1 MEDIKMQYKKIGF
14 IGLGLIGGAIA
25 KAIREKYPDIR
36 IYAHASHMETIQQA
50 HDAGVIENEEP
61 LSPEELGDADILFL
75 CAPVSKNIEFLPVIG
90 KAAGEKT
97 ILTDV
102 GSVKGTIHQEA
113 ERLSLG
119 SRFIGGHPMTGSE
132 KTGFSNSDAL
142 LLENAYYLLT
152 PGEKVPAER
161 VEMLRELIS
170 SLGSIPMLL
179 NPSEH
184 DRAVAA
190 ISHLPHVMAASLV
203 NLVQKSDNEN
213 ELLKHIAAG
222 GFRDITRIA
231 SSSPE
236 MWESICVEN
245 RQQLLDMIDA
255 YVDEL
260 KDARDKIDRGNAK
273 EIRSFFTDAKN
284 YRDSFTIPTG
294 RRLCYE
300 LFMDLKDSEGQIAL
314 TTSIL
319 AIRRINLK
327 NIGIVHNREFED
339 GVLHIEF
346 YDETALLEASKLL
359 KEYGYTVYLRS

>member
-1 MEDIKMQYKKIGF
+1 MIHTVGF
-14 IGLGLIGGAIA
+14 YGLGLIGGSIA
-25 KAIREKYPDIR
+25 RALKDKYPDVR
-36 IYAHASHMETIQQA
+36 ILATSGHASTIRQA
-50 HDAGVIENEEP
+50 YAEGVIENEDF
-61 LSPEELGDADILFL
+61 LSPEEFRGADILFL
-75 CAPVSKNIEFLPVIG
+75 CAPVGKNIEYLPLIG
-90 KAAGEKT
+90 KSTGEET

-102 GSVKGTIHQEA
+102 GSVKGTIHREA
-113 ERLSLG
+113 ERLKLN

-132 KTGFSNSDAL
+132 KTGFSNSAPL

-152 PGEKVPAER
+152 PGADVPEEKVSSFK
-161 VEMLRELIS
+161 ELIA
-170 SLGSIPMLL
+170 SLGSIPMILE
-179 NPSEH
+179 PKEH

-190 ISHLPHVMAASLV
+190 ISHLPHVMASGLV
-203 NLVQKSDNEN
+203 NLVRKSDDKN

-236 MWESICVEN
+236 MWESICLEN
-245 RQQLLDMIDA
+245 REEVIHLLDLYIR
-255 YVDEL
+255 EL
-260 KDARDKIDRGNAK
+260 SEARDLISRSDGE
-273 EIRSFFTDAKN
+273 EIRTFFEDAKN
-284 YRDSFTIPTG
+284 YRDSFTIRAG

-314 TTSIL
+314 TTAIL

-346 YDETALLEASKLL
+346 YDDESL
-359 KEYGYTVYLRS
+359 KNAAEILKGYGYTVYLR

>member
-1 MEDIKMQYKKIGF
+1 MIQKVGF
-14 IGLGLIGGAIA
+14 YGLGLIGGSVARA
-25 KAIREKYPDIR
+25 LKEKYPDVR
-36 IYAHASHMETIQQA
+36 ILATSGHASTVKEA
-50 HDAGVIENEEP
+50 YAAGVIENEDP
-61 LSPEELGDADILFL
+61 LSPEEFRGVDILFL
-75 CAPVSKNIEFLPVIG
+75 CAPVGKNIEYLSQIG
-90 KAAGEKT
+90 KATGEET

-102 GSVKGTIHQEA
+102 GSVKGTIHKEA
-113 ERLSLG
+113 ERLELSH
-119 SRFIGGHPMTGSE
+119 RFIGGHPMTGSE
-132 KTGFSNSDAL
+132 KTGFSNSAPL

-152 PGEKVPAER
+152 PEQDVPEEKVK
-161 VEMLRELIS
+161 MFRELVASIR
-170 SLGSIPMLL
+170 SIPMILK
-179 NPSEH
+179 PEEH

-190 ISHLPHVMAASLV
+190 ISHLPHVMASGLV
-203 NLVQKSDNEN
+203 NLVRKTDDEN

-236 MWESICVEN
+236 MWESICLEN
-245 RQQLLDMIDA
+245 REEVLHLLGLYIK
-255 YVDEL
+255 EL
-260 KDARDKIDRGNAK
+260 SEARECIEHADGE
-273 EIRSFFTDAKN
+273 EIRTFFADAKN
-284 YRDSFTIPTG
+284 YRDSFTIKAG

-346 YDETALLEASKLL
+346 YDEESLEKASEIL
-359 KEYGYTVYLRS
+359 KEYGYTLYLR